1 MCGWRRPGRAA
12 PRPVSQLA
20 LPILYALFVWW
31 ASTGLVLYLDSL
43 PRRTY
48 RWSLLGATALLPVAL
63 VVLEL
68 AARTATPAGA
78 YLAFTAALVV
88 WGWLELTFLT
98 GVLTGPRQEGCPAGC
113 VGWRRFGYAVQALLW
128 HELAIAAGGA
138 LVLALT
144 WGAPNQ
150 VGFWTYAILWVMRI
164 SAKLNVYLG
173 VPNLSEDLLPEPIAH
188 LKSYLGRRPMNLL
201 FPFSVSLGTL
211 GVVLLAQGAL
221 RPDADG
227 FIATAYML
235 AAALLALAV
244 LEHWFLV
251 LPIRDAALWRW
262 AVSARVAHDR
272 AEKVDDDDRERV
284 SLAAGPA
291 WAAAA
296 PVPLP
301 TRWRRR

>member
-1 MCGWRRPGRAA
+1 M
-12 PRPVSQLA
+12 
-20 LPILYALFVWW
+20 LPALYALLIWW

-43 PRRTY
+43 PSRTY

-63 VVLEL
+63 IVLEL
-68 AARTATPAGA
+68 AARSPTPVAA
-78 YLAFTAALVV
+78 YVAFTAALIV

-98 GVLTGPRQEGCPAGC
+98 GVLTGPRREGCPVGC
-113 VGWRRFGYAVQALLW
+113 VGWRRFTYAVQALLW
-128 HELAIAAGGA
+128 HELAIVAGGA

-144 WGAPNQ
+144 WDAPNQ
-150 VGFWTYAILWVMRI
+150 VGFWTYAILWVMRV

-173 VPNLSEDLLPEPIAH
+173 VPNLSEDLLPEPVAY

-201 FPFSVSLGTL
+201 FPFSVSFATI
-211 GVVLLAQGAL
+211 GVMLLAQAAMQADAGAFL
-221 RPDADG
+221 
-227 FIATAYML
+227 ATAYML

-262 AVSARVAHDR
+262 AVSARAAHGQDG
-272 AEKVDDDDRERV
+272 KVDAHDRERV
-284 SLAAGPA
+284 SLAAEPA

>member
-1 MCGWRRPGRAA
+1 M
-12 PRPVSQLA
+12 
-20 LPILYALFVWW
+20 LPTLYALFIWW

-43 PRRTY
+43 PSRTY

-68 AARTATPAGA
+68 SARSTSPTASYVG
-78 YLAFTAALVV
+78 FTAALVV

-113 VGWRRFGYAVQALLW
+113 GGWRRFGYAVQALLW
-128 HELAIAAGGA
+128 HELAILGGAA

-144 WGAPNQ
+144 WGAPNPI
-150 VGFWTYAILWVMRI
+150 GFWTYAILWVMRI
-164 SAKLNVYLG
+164 SAKLNVFLG
-173 VPNLSEDLLPEPIAH
+173 VPNLSEDLLPQPIAH

-201 FPFSVSLGTL
+201 FPFSVTLGTV
-211 GVVLLAQGAL
+211 GVVLLAAAAWQAGADEPL
-221 RPDADG
+221 
-227 FIATAYML
+227 ATAYIL

-251 LPIRDAALWRW
+251 LPIQDAALWRW
-262 AVSARVAHDR
+262 AVSARAAQDPDVLDSQ
-272 AEKVDDDDRERV
+272 DREHV
-284 SLAAGPA
+284 PLAAGPA

>member
-1 MCGWRRPGRAA
+1 
-12 PRPVSQLA
+12 VSQLV
-20 LPILYALFVWW
+20 LPILYALLIWW

-48 RWSLLGATALLPVAL
+48 RWSLAGATALLPVAL
-63 VVLEL
+63 IVLEF
-68 AARTATPAGA
+68 AARSATPVAA
-78 YLAFTAALVV
+78 YVAFTSALIV

-98 GVLTGPRQEGCPAGC
+98 GVLTGPRREGCPEGC
-113 VGWRRFGYAVQALLW
+113 VGWRRFYYAVQALLW

-138 LVLALT
+138 LILALT
-144 WGAPNQ
+144 SQAPNQ
-150 VGFWTYAILWVMRI
+150 VGFATYAILWVMRI

-173 VPNLSEDLLPEPIAH
+173 VPNLSEDLLPEPIAY

-201 FPFSVSLGTL
+201 FPFSVTLGTV
-211 GVVLLAQGAL
+211 GVMLLAQAAM
-221 RPDADG
+221 RPDADA
-227 FIATAYML
+227 FLATAHML

-262 AVSARVAHDR
+262 AVAARANHDLD
-272 AEKVDDDDRERV
+272 EKLEEDDRERV
-284 SLAAGPA
+284 PLAAGPA

-296 PVPLP
+296 PVPLT